1 MQMVMYLS
9 DFVFPFLVFWIVG
22 YGAAKGRPVFE
33 DFLAGAKRGVHTV
46 VEIAPTV
53 IGLMVM
59 TAVLRAAG
67 LFDVIAR
74 LLSPVTEWI
83 HFPAPL
89 LPLLLVR
96 LFSSS
101 AANGIVTDLFAAYGP
116 DSPIGTAASIL
127 MGCTESV
134 FYVLGIYYAAVR
146 VTKTRYTLAGALISI
161 AAGSAAS
168 LILATVIK
176 L

>member
-1 MQMVMYLS
+1 MQMVSICRIL
-9 DFVFPFLVFWIVG
+9 FFLFLYSGSLG

-33 DFLAGAKRGVHTV
+33 DFLAGAQRGVHTV
-46 VEIAPTV
+46 AEIAPTV

-59 TAVLRAAG
+59 TAVLRASG

-146 VTKTRYTLAGALISI
+146 VTKTRYTLAGALISMRP
-161 AAGSAAS
+161 GSAAS